1 MKWESRC
8 RGSRRSGAAGGVQG
22 DHTPHSFTV
31 EFAFGSS
38 GKGAHT
44 PPSREGSIVYP
55 GNFGTFNWGA
65 VAVDPDRDMM
75 FSMSVH
81 LAFTVKMIP
90 RADATTRVA
99 TRESEPAFN
108 ENPGAPYAATRG
120 PSTRH

>member
-1 MKWESRC
+1 MTTRRTALLWNSLSAAPV
-8 RGSRRSGAAGGVQG
+8 RGRIHHRRV
-22 DHTPHSFTV
+22 
-31 EFAFGSS
+31 
-38 GKGAHT
+38 
-44 PPSREGSIVYP
+44 RSIVYP

>member
-1 MKWESRC
+1 M
-8 RGSRRSGAAGGVQG
+8 
-22 DHTPHSFTV
+22 TPSAINLTTAIR
-31 EFAFGSS
+31 E
-38 GKGAHT
+38 
-44 PPSREGSIVYP
+44 PSREGSIVYP